1 MASRR
6 NTARH
11 LLAAPLAA
19 LFAALLVGC
28 GGEASGPHDAGGADG
43 AATADVDA
51 PGADAAGP
59 AADAPGADA
68 AGPAADAAAA
78 DGGASDGGGTDGGAP
93 DGGAP
98 CPGLT
103 GDFDGDGLVDCAEL
117 LPGTGTQASVVLYK
131 GLAAGGYAMKGLVTA
146 NVASSTTELVAAFDL
161 DRDGRADLIAS
172 TVTASA
178 TSTSSLVSLLR
189 GRADGTFG
197 RADTS
202 VDGALHGPDM
212 GFAADF
218 NGDGRNDLL
227 YTLYGASATLG
238 APYSPRWLVLSAPD
252 PSAFTSAVTNVA
264 VPSNKAYV
272 IPLLAWSLTPS
283 GSLDV
288 IAEVIP
294 GDTTMP
300 HFLAVAIN
308 DGQGLLETSAVAGT
322 AGYTSYAVKDFDG
335 DGKLDLSVVIGGQT
349 ILLRGDGA
357 GHFAAPPADGG
368 A

>member
-1 MASRR
+1 MARRR
-6 NTARH
+6 NTARY
-11 LLAAPLAA
+11 L

-28 GGEASGPHDAGGADG
+28 GGEASSPHDAGSGADG
-43 AATADVDA
+43 AATTDVDA
-51 PGADAAGP
+51 PGAADAGP
-59 AADAPGADA
+59 AADAPGGDA
-68 AGPAADAAAA
+68 AAGSDAAAA
-78 DGGASDGGGTDGGAP
+78 DGGATDGGGASDG
-93 DGGAP
+93 GGAP

-117 LPGTGTQASVVLYK
+117 LSGTGTQASVVLYK
-131 GLAAGGYAMKGLVTA
+131 GLASGLYAMKGLVTPDL
-146 NVASSTTELVAAFDL
+146 VSSSTELVAAFDL
-161 DRDGRADLIAS
+161 DRDGRADIIAS
-172 TVTASA
+172 TVMANATPTA
-178 TSTSSLVSLLR
+178 SLVSLLR
-189 GRADGTFG
+189 GHADGTFG
-197 RADTS
+197 RTDTS

-218 NGDGRNDLL
+218 NGDGRSDLL
-227 YTLYGASATLG
+227 YTLYGETATLG
-238 APYSPRWLVLSAPD
+238 VPYSPRWLVLSAPD
-252 PSAFTSAVTNVA
+252 PSAFSSAVTSVS

-288 IAEVIP
+288 IAEVRP

-308 DGQGLLETSAVAGT
+308 DGQGLLATTAIAGT

-335 DGKLDLSVVIGGQT
+335 DGKIDLSVVIGGQT

-357 GHFAAPPADGG
+357 GHFAPPPADGG
-368 A
+368 AG

>member
-1 MASRR
+1 MASCR
-6 NTARH
+6 NTARR
-11 LLAAPLAA
+11 LVVLATPL
-19 LFAALLVGC
+19 AALLVGC
-28 GGEASGPHDAGGADG
+28 GGEASSPHDGAGADG
-43 AATADVDA
+43 AAANDAPAAADAGATTDA
-51 PGADAAGP
+51 PGADTTVDAAL
-59 AADAPGADA
+59 ADA
-68 AGPAADAAAA
+68 APGDGAATDGGGA
-78 DGGASDGGGTDGGAP
+78 DGGPA

-117 LPGTGTQASVVLYK
+117 LPGTGTQASIVLYK
-131 GLAAGGYAMKGLVTA
+131 GLASGAYATKGLVTA
-146 NVASSTTELVAAFDL
+146 DVASSSTELVAAFDL
-161 DRDGRADLIAS
+161 DRDGRADIIAS
-172 TVTASA
+172 TVMTSASP
-178 TSTSSLVSLLR
+178 TTSLVSLLR

-218 NGDGRNDLL
+218 NGDGRSDLL
-227 YTLYGASATLG
+227 YTLYGVSATLG

-252 PSAFTSAVTNVA
+252 PTAFTSAVTDVG

-288 IAEVIP
+288 VAEVIP

-308 DGQGLLETSAVAGT
+308 DGQGLLATTAVAGT

-335 DGKLDLSVVIGGQT
+335 DGKVDLSVVIGGQT

-368 A
+368 AG